1 MKSTKRTIGA
11 LILIAALAVPA
22 TAQETAAT
30 SENAES
36 VSGTFTANSLLKVVT
51 DPGVISLSD
60 NAIGYLL
67 QSSHVRGDAIAKVL
81 GSTSE
86 ALATRIRTNV
96 LEVAE
101 IEGPPKERS
110 ILLSLEIE
118 LEQGAKPAAK
128 ELMDALVANFR
139 KAVESAYNSELQ
151 RLDRGALV
159 LRDEIVHAEREL
171 TEIQRELM
179 DLSDSDSSPETL
191 RSRITGIRSQLQSLQ
206 LEEVSQDAFRRAIVK
221 RVDEMRKEIEEA
233 VHNDKI
239 SSELEQI
246 VQRRTAELG
255 SVRQKVDAGLVP
267 SGDLASVED
276 RLATA
281 RIDLARRREELAK
294 TGNAAGLAGLTTEL
308 ATLTMESEK
317 MQARETQLNT
327 QLEQTRDQLARSGD
341 FERTMLRLE
350 IAKRNLQEA
359 QLAYSR
365 IMRQIR
371 TFQMPSISVIGG

>member
-1 MKSTKRTIGA
+1 MKSTKRTIGT
-11 LILIAALAVPA
+11 LILIAAMAVPA

-30 SENAES
+30 SQNAES

-60 NAIGYLL
+60 NAICYLI

-86 ALATRIRTNV
+86 ALQTRIRTNV

-101 IEGPPKERS
+101 IEGPPRERS
-110 ILLSLEIE
+110 ILLSLDIE
-118 LEQGAKPAAK
+118 LEQGAKLAAK

-139 KAVESAYNSELQ
+139 KAVESAYHSEIR
-151 RLDRGALV
+151 RLDNQAFV
-159 LRDEIVHAEREL
+159 LKNEIEYAEKEL
-171 TEIQRELM
+171 TEIQRQLM
-179 DLSDSDSSPETL
+179 DLSDSDSSPEIL
-191 RSRITGIRSQLQSLQ
+191 RSRITEIRSQLQGLQ
-206 LEEVSQDAFRRAIVK
+206 LEKVSQDAYRRAIVK
-221 RVDEMRKEIEEA
+221 RIDEMRKEIEEA
-233 VHNDKI
+233 VHNDKV
-239 SSELEQI
+239 SFELEEI
-246 VQRRTAELG
+246 IQRRTAELQA
-255 SVRQKVDAGLVP
+255 VRQKVDAGLVP
-267 SGDLASVED
+267 SGDVASVED

-281 RIDLARRREELAK
+281 RIDLARRREELAN
-294 TGNAAGLAGLTTEL
+294 TGGAANLAGLTAKL

-317 MQARETQLNT
+317 MQASETQLNQ

-359 QLAYSR
+359 QIAYSR
-365 IMRQIR
+365 ITRQIR